1 MTEEEKLEKIN
12 SLNES
17 IGKATN
23 EIEKINKK
31 EAKLKKKGSSLSNTD
46 ARSRSFYQ
54 RQLEGYVAEKKRLES
69 GDNPNDGPN
78 GNNPPSDGKGNGSG
92 TGNVGSKGSG
102 SGNRG
107 STGTVTGTG
116 TGTVTGTGT
125 GTVTSTGTPSS
136 KENALTGSEKK
147 AEETADEM
155 NDEEEKNKKTEDA
168 KSAAETA
175 RDMAA
180 QVDANVEE
188 NIPTWFWREAQ
199 EMAPSDKAKRGFI
212 ISNYILNRLGTAAGN
227 IGAIV
232 QNAGGSGGA
241 TLKEHGGSY
250 IDQYRKSKLEQ
261 ALANRK
267 TRQNNLLQ
275 QQIDALVAIGASENE
290 ARAIQNKLRNS
301 KYWNK
306 YNRLTNEQQVYIQG
320 LLYSDTKGEITDAV
334 LGDFIDRIMEGK
346 DTSLNNVAATAL
358 TAAGIDNIDQI
369 VRGAGSTG
377 EKVTNW
383 LARANGWKK
392 PGE

>member
-1 MTEEEKLEKIN
+1 MAKTLKEIEKEI
-12 SLNES
+12 S
-17 IGKATN
+17 KAKK

-31 EAKLKKKGSSLSNTD
+31 EEKNGSLSNVD
-46 ARSRSFYQ
+46 AGTRNSYQ
-54 RQLEGYVAEKKRLES
+54 KMLNEYLAEKEKILNGGSETTTPKKVTTTPAAPKTVTPAVPKAPASSTPAVKQLSTKEKRLE
-69 GDNPNDGPN
+69 
-78 GNNPPSDGKGNGSG
+78 
-92 TGNVGSKGSG
+92 NV
-102 SGNRG
+102 
-107 STGTVTGTG
+107 
-116 TGTVTGTGT
+116 
-125 GTVTSTGTPSS
+125 
-136 KENALTGSEKK
+136 EAK
-147 AEETADEM
+147 AAEAADEM
-155 NDEEEKNKKTEDA
+155 NSGEEKNKKTEDA

-175 RDMAA
+175 RDRAA

-199 EMAPSDKAKRGFI
+199 EMAPNDKAKRGFI
-212 ISNYILNRLGTAAGN
+212 ISNYILNRLGTATGN

-241 TLKEHGGSY
+241 SLKEHGGSY
-250 IDQYRKSKLEQ
+250 IDKYRQSKLEQ
-261 ALANRK
+261 AMANRK

-346 DTSLNNVAATAL
+346 DISLNNIAATAL
-358 TAAGIDNIDQI
+358 TAAGIDN
-369 VRGAGSTG
+369 VEKLTSGAGSIG
-377 EKVTNW
+377 EKVANW
-383 LARANGWKK
+383 LAGAAGWKK

>member
-1 MTEEEKLEKIN
+1 MPEEEKLEEIN
-12 SLNES
+12 RLNES
-17 IGKATN
+17 IEKATN

-31 EAKLKKKGSSLSNTD
+31 EAKLKKKGSSLSNSD

-54 RQLEGYVAEKKRLES
+54 KQLERYVAEKKKLENGDS
-69 GDNPNDGPN
+69 PNGDNPN
-78 GNNPPSDGKGNGSG
+78 GNNPPKKVD
-92 TGNVGSKGSG
+92 
-102 SGNRG
+102 
-107 STGTVTGTG
+107 STPTTTTAAPKTVTPAAP
-116 TGTVTGTGT
+116 V
-125 GTVTSTGTPSS
+125 VNKQPASTSS
-136 KENALTGSEKK
+136 KEKLLENVEKK

-155 NDEEEKNKKTEDA
+155 NSEEDKNKKTEDA
-168 KSAAETA
+168 KSAVEAA
-175 RDMAA
+175 SDRAA

-261 ALANRK
+261 ALTNRK

-306 YNRLTNEQQVYIQG
+306 YNRLTNEQQIYIQG

-334 LGDFIDRIMEGK
+334 LGNFIDRIMEGK

-369 VRGAGSTG
+369 VRGAGTIG
-377 EKVTNW
+377 DKVTKW
-383 LARANGWKK
+383 LAGAAGWKK

>member
-1 MTEEEKLEKIN
+1 MARNIKEVEKEM
-12 SLNES
+12 S
-17 IGKATN
+17 KAQKA
-23 EIEKINKK
+23 IEKINKK
-31 EAKLKKKGSSLSNTD
+31 EEKDGSLSNVD
-46 ARSRSFYQ
+46 AGTRSTYRKMLKE
-54 RQLEGYVAEKKRLES
+54 LEAEKESILNGGSETDTPKKVDIAPTTTTAPAPKTVTPAAVPKTVTPVVNKPSTGSKEKRLE
-69 GDNPNDGPN
+69 
-78 GNNPPSDGKGNGSG
+78 
-92 TGNVGSKGSG
+92 NV
-102 SGNRG
+102 
-107 STGTVTGTG
+107 
-116 TGTVTGTGT
+116 
-125 GTVTSTGTPSS
+125 
-136 KENALTGSEKK
+136 EEK
-147 AEETADEM
+147 AVATADEM
-155 NDEEEKNKKTEDA
+155 NSEEDKNKKTEDA

-188 NIPTWFWREAQ
+188 NVPTWFWREAQ

-275 QQIDALVAIGASENE
+275 QQINALVAIGASENE

-346 DTSLNNVAATAL
+346 DMSLNNVAATAL
-358 TAAGIDNIDQI
+358 TAAGIDNIDQL
-369 VRGAGSTG
+369 VSGAGTIG
-377 EKVTNW
+377 KKVTNW
-383 LARANGWKK
+383 LAGAAGWKK

>member
-1 MTEEEKLEKIN
+1 MTEEEKLEEIN
-12 SLNES
+12 RLNES
-17 IGKATN
+17 IEKATN

-31 EAKLKKKGSSLSNTD
+31 EAKLKKKGSSLSNSD

-54 RQLEGYVAEKKRLES
+54 KQLERYVAEKKKLENGDS
-69 GDNPNDGPN
+69 PNGDNPN
-78 GNNPPSDGKGNGSG
+78 GNNPPKKVD
-92 TGNVGSKGSG
+92 
-102 SGNRG
+102 
-107 STGTVTGTG
+107 STPTTTTAAPKTVTPAAP
-116 TGTVTGTGT
+116 V
-125 GTVTSTGTPSS
+125 VNKQPASTSS
-136 KENALTGSEKK
+136 KEKLLENVEKK

-155 NDEEEKNKKTEDA
+155 NSEEDKNKKTEDA
-168 KSAAETA
+168 KSAVEAA
-175 RDMAA
+175 RDRAA

-261 ALANRK
+261 ALTNRK

-306 YNRLTNEQQVYIQG
+306 YNRLTNEQQIYIQG

-334 LGDFIDRIMEGK
+334 LGNFIDRIMEGK

-369 VRGAGSTG
+369 VRGAGTIG
-377 EKVTNW
+377 KKVTNW
-383 LARANGWKK
+383 LAGTAGWKK

>member
-1 MTEEEKLEKIN
+1 MAKSIKETEKEISKLQKAIRKINEKEEKD
-12 SLNES
+12 
-17 IGKATN
+17 G
-23 EIEKINKK
+23 
-31 EAKLKKKGSSLSNTD
+31 SLSNVD
-46 ARSRSFYQ
+46 AGTRSIYRKKLKE
-54 RQLEGYVAEKKRLES
+54 LEAEKESILNGGSETATPKKVTTTTTAAPKTVTPAAPVTKAPAVNKPSTSSKEKRLE
-69 GDNPNDGPN
+69 
-78 GNNPPSDGKGNGSG
+78 
-92 TGNVGSKGSG
+92 NV
-102 SGNRG
+102 
-107 STGTVTGTG
+107 
-116 TGTVTGTGT
+116 
-125 GTVTSTGTPSS
+125 
-136 KENALTGSEKK
+136 EEKA
-147 AEETADEM
+147 AEVADEM
-155 NDEEEKNKKTEDA
+155 NSEEDKNKKTEDA

-175 RDMAA
+175 RDRAA

-199 EMAPSDKAKRGFI
+199 EMAPTDKAKRGFI

-250 IDQYRKSKLEQ
+250 IDKYRQSKLEQ
-261 ALANRK
+261 ALTNRK
-267 TRQNNLLQ
+267 AKQNNLLQ

-301 KYWNK
+301 KHWNK

-346 DTSLNNVAATAL
+346 DISLNNVAATAL
-358 TAAGIDNIDQI
+358 TAAGIDNVDKLTSD
-369 VRGAGSTG
+369 AGTIG
-377 EKVTNW
+377 EKITNW
-383 LARANGWKK
+383 LAGAAGWKK

>member
-1 MTEEEKLEKIN
+1 MARNIKEVEKEISKAQKAIEKYDKKEEKDGGLSNVDAGTRSTYRKMLKKLEAEK
-12 SLNES
+12 ES
-17 IGKATN
+17 ILNGGS
-23 EIEKINKK
+23 EIDTPKKVDIAPTTTTAPAPAPAPKPVTPAAAPKTVTPVVNKPSTSSK
-31 EAKLKKKGSSLSNTD
+31 E
-46 ARSRSFYQ
+46 
-54 RQLEGYVAEKKRLES
+54 KRLE
-69 GDNPNDGPN
+69 
-78 GNNPPSDGKGNGSG
+78 
-92 TGNVGSKGSG
+92 NV
-102 SGNRG
+102 
-107 STGTVTGTG
+107 
-116 TGTVTGTGT
+116 
-125 GTVTSTGTPSS
+125 
-136 KENALTGSEKK
+136 EEK
-147 AEETADEM
+147 AVATADEM
-155 NDEEEKNKKTEDA
+155 NNEEDKNKKIEDA

-175 RDMAA
+175 RNMAA

-188 NIPTWFWREAQ
+188 NVPTWFWREAQ

-212 ISNYILNRLGTAAGN
+212 ISNYILNRLGTATGN
-227 IGAIV
+227 IGAII

-241 TLKEHGGSY
+241 SLKEHGGSY
-250 IDQYRKSKLEQ
+250 IDQYRQSKLEQ

-267 TRQNNLLQ
+267 TKQNNLLQ

-346 DTSLNNVAATAL
+346 DISLNNVAATAL
-358 TAAGIDNIDQI
+358 TAAGIDNVDKLTSE
-369 VRGAGSTG
+369 AGSIG

-383 LARANGWKK
+383 LAGAAGWKK

>member
-1 MTEEEKLEKIN
+1 MTEEEKLEEIN
-12 SLNES
+12 RLNGS
-17 IGKATN
+17 IEKATN

-54 RQLEGYVAEKKRLES
+54 KQLEGYVAEKKKLEN
-69 GDNPNDGPN
+69 GD
-78 GNNPPSDGKGNGSG
+78 NPPSDGKVNGSG

-107 STGTVTGTG
+107 STGTVTSG
-116 TGTVTGTGT
+116 GT

-147 AEETADEM
+147 AVATADAM
-155 NDEEEKNKKTEDA
+155 NSEEEKNKKVGDA
-168 KSAAETA
+168 GSAAETA
-175 RDMAA
+175 RDMANT
-180 QVDANVEE
+180 VDANVEE
-188 NIPTWFWREAQ
+188 NVPTWFWREAR
-199 EMAPSDKAKRGFI
+199 EMAPSDKAKQGFI

-227 IGAIV
+227 IGAII

-250 IDQYRKSKLEQ
+250 IDQYRQSKLEQ

-267 TRQNNLLQ
+267 TKQNNLLQ

-346 DTSLNNVAATAL
+346 DISLNNVAATAL
-358 TAAGIDNIDQI
+358 TAAGIDNVDKLTS
-369 VRGAGSTG
+369 GAGSIG
-377 EKVTNW
+377 AKVTNR
-383 LARANGWKK
+383 LAGPAGRQQ

>member
-1 MTEEEKLEKIN
+1 MARNIKEVEKEISKAQKAIEKYDKKEEKDGGLSNVDAGTRSTYRKMLKKLEAEK
-12 SLNES
+12 ES
-17 IGKATN
+17 ILNGGSETDTPKKVDIAPTTTTAPAP
-23 EIEKINKK
+23 KPVTPAAAPKTVTPVANKPSTSSK
-31 EAKLKKKGSSLSNTD
+31 E
-46 ARSRSFYQ
+46 
-54 RQLEGYVAEKKRLES
+54 KRLE
-69 GDNPNDGPN
+69 
-78 GNNPPSDGKGNGSG
+78 
-92 TGNVGSKGSG
+92 NV
-102 SGNRG
+102 
-107 STGTVTGTG
+107 
-116 TGTVTGTGT
+116 
-125 GTVTSTGTPSS
+125 
-136 KENALTGSEKK
+136 EEK
-147 AEETADEM
+147 AVAAADEM
-155 NDEEEKNKKTEDA
+155 NNEEDKNKKTEDA

-212 ISNYILNRLGTAAGN
+212 ITNYILNRLGTTAGN

-261 ALANRK
+261 AMTNRK

-346 DTSLNNVAATAL
+346 DISLNNVAATAL
-358 TAAGIDNIDQI
+358 TAAGVDNIDKLI
-369 VRGAGSTG
+369 SGAGTIG
-377 EKVTNW
+377 DKVSKW
-383 LARANGWKK
+383 LAGAAGWKK

>member
-1 MTEEEKLEKIN
+1 MAKNIKEIDREISKVK
-12 SLNES
+12 
-17 IGKATN
+17 K

-31 EAKLKKKGSSLSNTD
+31 EEKNGSLSNVD
-46 ARSRSFYQ
+46 AGTRSVYNKKLKE
-54 RQLEGYVAEKKRLES
+54 LEAEKERTLNATHKKVDSTPTTTTAAPKTVTPAANTAAPKAPASSTPAVKQPSTKEKRLE
-69 GDNPNDGPN
+69 
-78 GNNPPSDGKGNGSG
+78 
-92 TGNVGSKGSG
+92 NV
-102 SGNRG
+102 
-107 STGTVTGTG
+107 
-116 TGTVTGTGT
+116 
-125 GTVTSTGTPSS
+125 
-136 KENALTGSEKK
+136 EAK
-147 AEETADEM
+147 AAEAADEM
-155 NDEEEKNKKTEDA
+155 NSEEEKNKKTEDA

-175 RDMAA
+175 RDRAA

-199 EMAPSDKAKRGFI
+199 EMAPTDKAKRGFI
-212 ISNYILNRLGTAAGN
+212 ISNYILNRLGTATGN

-250 IDQYRKSKLEQ
+250 IDKYRQSKLEQ
-261 ALANRK
+261 ALTNRK
-267 TRQNNLLQ
+267 AKQNNLLQ

-301 KYWNK
+301 KHWNK

-346 DTSLNNVAATAL
+346 DISLNNVAATAL
-358 TAAGIDNIDQI
+358 TAAGIDN
-369 VRGAGSTG
+369 VEKLTSGAGSIG

-383 LARANGWKK
+383 LAGAAGWKK

>member
-1 MTEEEKLEKIN
+1 MAKTLKEIEKEI
-12 SLNES
+12 S
-17 IGKATN
+17 KAKK

-31 EAKLKKKGSSLSNTD
+31 EKKSGSLSNADAGTRNSYQKMLNEYLAEKESILKGSSETATPKKVDSTPTTTTAAPKTVTPAANT
-46 ARSRSFYQ
+46 AATKAPASSTPAVKQ
-54 RQLEGYVAEKKRLES
+54 PATSSKEKRLE
-69 GDNPNDGPN
+69 
-78 GNNPPSDGKGNGSG
+78 
-92 TGNVGSKGSG
+92 NV
-102 SGNRG
+102 
-107 STGTVTGTG
+107 
-116 TGTVTGTGT
+116 
-125 GTVTSTGTPSS
+125 
-136 KENALTGSEKK
+136 EAK
-147 AEETADEM
+147 AAEAADEM
-155 NDEEEKNKKTEDA
+155 NSEEEKNKKTEDA

-175 RDMAA
+175 RDRAA

-199 EMAPSDKAKRGFI
+199 EMAPTDKAKRGFI
-212 ISNYILNRLGTAAGN
+212 ISNYILNRLGTATGN

-250 IDQYRKSKLEQ
+250 IDKYRQSKLEQ
-261 ALANRK
+261 ALTNRK
-267 TRQNNLLQ
+267 AKQNNLLQ

-301 KYWNK
+301 KHWNK

-346 DTSLNNVAATAL
+346 DISLNNVAATAL
-358 TAAGIDNIDQI
+358 TAAGIDN
-369 VRGAGSTG
+369 VEKLTSGAGSIG

-383 LARANGWKK
+383 LAGAAGWKK

>member
-1 MTEEEKLEKIN
+1 MAKSIKETEKEISKLQKAIRKINEKEEKD
-12 SLNES
+12 
-17 IGKATN
+17 G
-23 EIEKINKK
+23 
-31 EAKLKKKGSSLSNTD
+31 SLSNVD
-46 ARSRSFYQ
+46 AGTRSIYRKKLKE
-54 RQLEGYVAEKKRLES
+54 LEAEKESILNGGSETATPKKVTTTTTAAAPKTVTPAAPVTKAPAVNKPSTSSKEKRLE
-69 GDNPNDGPN
+69 
-78 GNNPPSDGKGNGSG
+78 
-92 TGNVGSKGSG
+92 NV
-102 SGNRG
+102 
-107 STGTVTGTG
+107 
-116 TGTVTGTGT
+116 
-125 GTVTSTGTPSS
+125 
-136 KENALTGSEKK
+136 EEKA
-147 AEETADEM
+147 AEVADEM
-155 NDEEEKNKKTEDA
+155 NSEEDKNKKTEDA

-175 RDMAA
+175 RDRAA

-199 EMAPSDKAKRGFI
+199 EMAPTDKAKRGFI
-212 ISNYILNRLGTAAGN
+212 ISNYILNRLGTATGN
-227 IGAIV
+227 IGAII

-250 IDQYRKSKLEQ
+250 IDKYRQSKLEQ
-261 ALANRK
+261 ALTNRK

-346 DTSLNNVAATAL
+346 DISLNNVAATAL
-358 TAAGIDNIDQI
+358 TAAGIDNVDKLTSD
-369 VRGAGSTG
+369 AGTIG
-377 EKVTNW
+377 EKITNW
-383 LARANGWKK
+383 LAGAAGWKK

>member
-1 MTEEEKLEKIN
+1 MARNIKEVEKEI
-12 SLNES
+12 S
-17 IGKATN
+17 KAQKA
-23 EIEKINKK
+23 IEKINKK
-31 EAKLKKKGSSLSNTD
+31 EEKDGGLSNVD
-46 ARSRSFYQ
+46 AGTRSTYRK
-54 RQLEGYVAEKKRLES
+54 QLKELEAEKES
-69 GDNPNDGPN
+69 ILNGGSETTTPKKVDNTPTTTAPAA
-78 GNNPPSDGKGNGSG
+78 PK
-92 TGNVGSKGSG
+92 
-102 SGNRG
+102 
-107 STGTVTGTG
+107 TVTPAA
-116 TGTVTGTGT
+116 TV
-125 GTVTSTGTPSS
+125 VNKPSTSS
-136 KENALTGSEKK
+136 KEKRLKNVEEK
-147 AEETADEM
+147 AVATADEM
-155 NDEEEKNKKTEDA
+155 NSEEEKNNKTEDA

-261 ALANRK
+261 AMANRK

-346 DTSLNNVAATAL
+346 DISLNNVAATAL
-358 TAAGIDNIDQI
+358 TAAGIDNVDKLTNE
-369 VRGAGSTG
+369 AGTIG

-383 LARANGWKK
+383 LAGAAGWKK

>member
-1 MTEEEKLEKIN
+1 MARNIKDVEKEISKAQKAIEKYDKKEEKNGGLSNVDAGTRSTYRKMLKKLEAEK
-12 SLNES
+12 ES
-17 IGKATN
+17 ILNGGSETDTPKKVDSTPTTTTAPAPAPKTVTPAAAP
-23 EIEKINKK
+23 KTVTPVVNKPSTGSK
-31 EAKLKKKGSSLSNTD
+31 E
-46 ARSRSFYQ
+46 
-54 RQLEGYVAEKKRLES
+54 KRLE
-69 GDNPNDGPN
+69 
-78 GNNPPSDGKGNGSG
+78 
-92 TGNVGSKGSG
+92 NV
-102 SGNRG
+102 
-107 STGTVTGTG
+107 
-116 TGTVTGTGT
+116 
-125 GTVTSTGTPSS
+125 
-136 KENALTGSEKK
+136 EEK
-147 AEETADEM
+147 AVATADEM
-155 NDEEEKNKKTEDA
+155 NNEEERNKKVEDA
-168 KSAAETA
+168 ASATQTA
-175 RDMAA
+175 KEMANT
-180 QVDANVEE
+180 VDANVEE
-188 NIPTWFWREAQ
+188 NVPTWFWREAQ

-261 ALANRK
+261 ALTNRK

-275 QQIDALVAIGASENE
+275 QQINALVAIGASENE

-346 DTSLNNVAATAL
+346 DISLNNVAATAL
-358 TAAGIDNIDQI
+358 TAAGIDNIDQL
-369 VRGAGSTG
+369 VSEAGTIG

-383 LARANGWKK
+383 LAGSAGWKK